1 MVVKARAAPELSG
14 EADSIFLV
22 TKISAPRASARWV
35 QRPRLLS
42 RLGVPAKSRVN
53 LIHAGPGFGKTALL
67 AQWQHDLTVAGI
79 PTAWLSVDANDDD
92 VHLFIAYLAAAIN
105 RACPEVGRDVIDLIT
120 RSGQLVPP
128 TTLLA
133 PLANAIADLKTPLVL
148 IVDDF
153 HFLAS
158 SQIQDWTMEFVSRAP
173 ENLTIVVAARAF
185 PPRRLSRLRAT
196 GQVEEIGPNDLA
208 LTFEEVQEYMRTS
221 TELTLG
227 TRDIDSLRER
237 TEGWAAGLQMV
248 AIALRGKRSVG
259 NLIESFSGA
268 ARTVSGYLQE
278 EVFATLP
285 EEIREFLMRTV
296 ILGRFCADIGA
307 AVADV
312 PNAANLVAEI
322 ERRELFVLPL
332 DDERRWYRYHHLFA
346 DFLSAELIRRHPEEV
361 PELHARASEWFAD
374 KGLWREAVHHAVEAG
389 DYARAVDVAN
399 RCAMN
404 LVRDGDY
411 FVLQTLLAKL
421 PAGLQRKGMTLRLA
435 EAWVLALNGQG
446 DAVQTILRGIEAE
459 SDTTTTTDA
468 FEPETRAI
476 RLTLAY
482 VQDDSERM
490 SKLLR
495 DSRVMRAKSQPWVV
509 DVLKCGAIVDHIWH
523 RRYADARDF
532 YPCTTVFKR
541 VYQLVLFG
549 WSWWYQG
556 HIAEAE
562 ASWQA
567 AADFADGESGAR
579 SLAAM
584 MPRIPMARLDYERG
598 RFDSVERALAGRIA
612 VLEQACSTDLM
623 ASATYALAWSRA
635 ARGNASDAIAL
646 FDRMR
651 LLGAERGWVRME
663 ASAIIELL
671 RLTWSARPEHAAH
684 LAERLQAIGPTIA
697 RKSFSTQWL
706 GARLC
711 ALGVAFHR
719 AMISVSDDSTRVLEG
734 IAGEIWDLAPPLEG
748 VTANLLLAH
757 ALHERGERTRALEVL
772 GHALVR
778 AQSLGIAQTFVD
790 SGDWALTL
798 VRELRASATG
808 RPADLRD
815 EYLDRVLQ
823 LAQRDR
829 PAVVTR
835 PAASSTPALAEPLSA
850 REREVLS
857 LVGRGL
863 SNKEIGRSLQIGPET
878 VKWHLKNMFGKLG
891 VANRV
896 QAVNRAQTFAL
907 YN

>member
-1 MVVKARAAPELSG
+1 MVVKARTSPEFSG
-14 EADSIFLV
+14 DADSIFLA
-22 TKISAPRASARWV
+22 TKISPPRVNARWV
-35 QRPRLLS
+35 QRPRLLT
-42 RLGVPAKSRVN
+42 RLGAPPRSRVN

-67 AQWQHDLTVAGI
+67 AQWEHDLAVAGI
-79 PTAWLSVDANDDD
+79 ATAWLSVDANDDD

-128 TTLLA
+128 ATLLA
-133 PLANAIADLKTPLVL
+133 PLANAIADLKTSLVL

-158 SQIQDWTMEFVSRAP
+158 SKIQDWMMEFVNRAP
-173 ENLTIVVAARAF
+173 DNLTIVVAARAF

-196 GQVEEIGPNDLA
+196 DQVEEIGPDDLA
-208 LTFEEVQEYMRTS
+208 LTFEEVQAYMRAS
-221 TELTLG
+221 TEVTLSP
-227 TRDIDSLRER
+227 RDIDTLRER

-268 ARTVSGYLQE
+268 ARAVSGYLQE
-278 EVFATLP
+278 EVFAALP
-285 EEIREFLMRTV
+285 EDVRDFLMRTV
-296 ILGRFCADIGA
+296 ILGRFCADLSE
-307 AVADV
+307 AVV
-312 PNAANLVAEI
+312 GTPNAAALIADI

-346 DFLSAELIRRHPEEV
+346 DFLLAELVRRHPH
-361 PELHARASEWFAD
+361 ELPGLHTRASEWFAD
-374 KGLWREAVHHAVEAG
+374 KGLWREAVHHAIEAG
-389 DYARAVDVAN
+389 DYGRAVDVAN

-421 PAGLQRKGMTLRLA
+421 PAGLHRKSMMLRLA
-435 EAWVLALNGQG
+435 EGWVLALNGQG
-446 DAVQTILRGIEAE
+446 DAVQTILDGIEAD
-459 SDTTTTTDA
+459 SDAATTTDA
-468 FEPETRAI
+468 LEPEMRAI

-495 DSRVMRAKSQPWVV
+495 DSRGMRAEAQPWVV
-509 DVLKCGAIVDHIWH
+509 DVLKCGAIIDHIWH
-523 RRYADARDF
+523 RRYAEARDF
-532 YPCTTVFKR
+532 YPCTTAFKR

-549 WSWWYQG
+549 WSWWCQG
-556 HIAEAE
+556 QIAEAE

-612 VLEQACSTDLM
+612 VLEQTCSTDLM
-623 ASATYALAWSRA
+623 AGATYALAWSRA
-635 ARGNASDAIAL
+635 ARGNAADAIAL
-646 FDRMR
+646 FERMR

-684 LAERLQAIGPTIA
+684 LADRLRAIGPTVA
-697 RKSFSTQWL
+697 RKAFSTHWL
-706 GARLC
+706 GARVC

-719 AMISVSDDSTRVLEG
+719 AMASVSDDSMRVLEN
-734 IAGEIWDLAPPLEG
+734 IVGEILEMAPPMEG
-748 VTANLLLAH
+748 VTATLLLAH
-757 ALHERGERTRALEVL
+757 ALHEHGDRA
-772 GHALVR
+772 R
-778 AQSLGIAQTFVD
+778 ARDG
-790 SGDWALTL
+790 SGRCPGA
-798 VRELRASATG
+798 RASPWA
-808 RPADLRD
+808 RADFRRLR
-815 EYLDRVLQ
+815 
-823 LAQRDR
+823 
-829 PAVVTR
+829 
-835 PAASSTPALAEPLSA
+835 
-850 REREVLS
+850 
-857 LVGRGL
+857 
-863 SNKEIGRSLQIGPET
+863 
-878 VKWHLKNMFGKLG
+878 
-891 VANRV
+891 
-896 QAVNRAQTFAL
+896 
-907 YN
+907 